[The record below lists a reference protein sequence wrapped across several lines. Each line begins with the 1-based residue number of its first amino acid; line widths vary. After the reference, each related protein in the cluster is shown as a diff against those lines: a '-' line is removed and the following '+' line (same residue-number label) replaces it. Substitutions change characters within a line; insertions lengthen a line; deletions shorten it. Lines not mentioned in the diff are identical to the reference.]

1 MEVIILY
8 VVYVIVFVLAFF
20 IFWALTDIVNSLSFL
35 LALFLA
41 SIIGI
46 IVVFIGFVWLNNSDI
61 SDDDQIALG
70 ILLIISFGIPI
81 FLIFFIFYAKE
92 QCNVRKCELSL
103 SYCRFGSDN
112 SHFPKRELSLPN
124 EQCCIIEKEKCN
136 NC

>member
-1 MEVIILY
+1 MEIIILY
-8 VVYVIVFVLAFF
+8 VIYIVVFVLSFF
-20 IFWALTDIVNSLSFL
+20 IFWALTDIVNAQSFL

-46 IVVFIGFVWLNNSDI
+46 IVVFIGFVWLNNSNI
-61 SDDDQIALG
+61 SDDDQIALA

-92 QCNVRKCELSL
+92 QCNIRTCEM
-103 SYCRFGSDN
+103 N
-112 SHFPKRELSLPN
+112 KE
-124 EQCCIIEKEKCN
+124 CCIIEEEKCN